1 MLHRFHSPPRRCNAP
16 NSAAALL
23 AVGTLAVAALLAPAR
38 AQAQQAG
45 GAPAEDP
52 SAFPNRSIRIVV
64 GFAPGGATDIVARAV
79 AQKLQDAL
87 KQTIVV
93 DNRPGGGSNIAAE
106 IVARAEA
113 DGHTLLM
120 GTVANATNMS
130 IYRNLKYDTLRDFAP
145 VSLLM
150 SAPSVLVVHPSFPA
164 NDVRRLV
171 EMAKARPGTLTYA
184 SSGAG
189 GSPHLAGAMLELRA
203 GIKMIHVPY
212 KGASPALTDLMSGN
226 VSMGFQ
232 TALSAIPAMQSGKLK
247 PLAVAATARLK
258 MLPEVPTL
266 AEAGY
271 PDFEVSS
278 WNGLLAPVRTPSAII
293 DRLHRE
299 LVTIVAMPDIRERF
313 EAQAAVP
320 VGNSP
325 EQFRDYIAREIRR
338 WSEVATRAG
347 ITLN

>member
-1 MLHRFHSPPRRCNAP
+1 MIHTLRSPSRPCLAPRN
-16 NSAAALL
+16 AAALL
-23 AVGTLAVAALLAPAR
+23 VLGALLMAGALLAPPR
-38 AQAQQAG
+38 AQAQSSG
-45 GAPAEDP
+45 GSADDP
-52 SAFPNRSIRIVV
+52 NAFPSRPVRIVV

-87 KQTIVV
+87 KQTVVV

-106 IVARAEA
+106 IVARAEP

-164 NDVRRLV
+164 HDVRRLV

-203 GIKMIHVPY
+203 GIEMVHVPY
-212 KGASPALTDLMSGN
+212 KGASPALTDLISGN

-258 MLPEVPTL
+258 MLPEVPTM

-278 WNGLLAPVRTPSAII
+278 WNGLLAPARTPSVIV

-299 LVTIVAMPDIRERF
+299 LVKIVAMPDIRERF

-338 WSEVATRAG
+338 WGEVATRAG